1 MLQIFQYNSC
11 YCLSLLKRWISPIS
25 ANFNTTLVIVYLHNA
40 TDKIIFEQFQY
51 NSCYCL
57 SMTPETFRMNRHLY
71 FNTTLVIVYREVY
84 TGISITGI
92 ISIQLLLLFIHKCGH
107 QLLRLWEFQY
117 NSCYCLS
124 VMPEDVYEQVKK
136 FQYNS
141 CYCLSEWGRCSWY
154 RIGKFQYNSC
164 YCLSGVNFS
173 FAFTFADFN
182 TTLVIVY
189 RCFHSDQFFYLVIS
203 IQLLLLFI
211 WQMKEKSIQ

>member
-1 MLQIFQYNSC
+1 MMLQIFQYNSC

-57 SMTPETFRMNRHLY
+57 SLTSETFRMNRHLY

-92 ISIQLLLLFIHKCGH
+92 ISIQLLLLFIIHLKGIDIELTAISI
-107 QLLRLWEFQY
+107 QLLLLFIGQDPFGGEEIDIFQY

-124 VMPEDVYEQVKK
+124 INADTSSYVYE
-136 FQYNS
+136 N
-141 CYCLSEWGRCSWY
+141 
-154 RIGKFQYNSC
+154 
-164 YCLSGVNFS
+164 
-173 FAFTFADFN
+173 FN

-189 RCFHSDQFFYLVIS
+189 PLCRKMFMS
-203 IQLLLLFI
+203 
-211 WQMKEKSIQ
+211 K